1 MLQSLPALLLIL
13 PLLAALVAWLLPS
26 RWSRGTAG
34 GGALLLVLFY
44 LYLASL
50 PLDFSATA
58 AVEWEL
64 WGQTW
69 LLTGGTWTILHLL
82 YLGTAVLFLLVTFWP
97 ATARSLAST
106 PSSSLSS
113 EFVSAGLA
121 ALTPLAAALMLP
133 TALGAVAL
141 LLAAIC
147 VSIMIR
153 PATSAAS
160 GRAALR
166 YFIFA
171 TLALPFLLL
180 AGWMVSSEQ
189 LVFAGVVWRL
199 LLLGF
204 ALLLAGFPFHIWV
217 RSLVATAPPLLLPFL
232 FGLVHLI
239 LLVYGFRLL
248 QENPFLES
256 TPQFY
261 ALLRWL
267 GVGTA
272 VVGAILAWKPRDRGR
287 LLGALL
293 LLDLGSSIMA
303 LSLGAPGIRP
313 ALLLIHSRY
322 FSLLL
327 VLVGLTWLRHPFHP
341 GTESPSAHA
350 VSQVPWASTLFVYG
364 SLSLLG
370 LPLTPGFA
378 GRWALLSL
386 VAANSLWPAVIL
398 LLATVAATAGLIV
411 HLPAVMRPLMRPPLM
426 RPLPGSPPADLE
438 AAQPLPSPLQV
449 ISILLLVIAII
460 LALFPAP
467 LMTFAARLAQ
477 HLS

>member
-26 RWSRGTAG
+26 RWSRGMAG

-82 YLGTAVLFLLVTFWP
+82 YLGTAVLFLLATFWP
-97 ATARSLAST
+97 ATLRPLASA
-106 PSSSLSS
+106 SSASLTG
-113 EFVSAGLA
+113 EFVFAGLA

-189 LVFAGVVWRL
+189 LVIPDDAQQCL
-199 LLLGF
+199 
-204 ALLLAGFPFHIWV
+204 PN
-217 RSLVATAPPLLLPFL
+217 STA
-232 FGLVHLI
+232 
-239 LLVYGFRLL
+239 
-248 QENPFLES
+248 Q
-256 TPQFY
+256 
-261 ALLRWL
+261 
-267 GVGTA
+267 
-272 VVGAILAWKPRDRGR
+272 
-287 LLGALL
+287 
-293 LLDLGSSIMA
+293 
-303 LSLGAPGIRP
+303 
-313 ALLLIHSRY
+313 
-322 FSLLL
+322 
-327 VLVGLTWLRHPFHP
+327 
-341 GTESPSAHA
+341 
-350 VSQVPWASTLFVYG
+350 
-364 SLSLLG
+364 
-370 LPLTPGFA
+370 
-378 GRWALLSL
+378 
-386 VAANSLWPAVIL
+386 
-398 LLATVAATAGLIV
+398 
-411 HLPAVMRPLMRPPLM
+411 
-426 RPLPGSPPADLE
+426 
-438 AAQPLPSPLQV
+438 
-449 ISILLLVIAII
+449 
-460 LALFPAP
+460 
-467 LMTFAARLAQ
+467 
-477 HLS
+477 